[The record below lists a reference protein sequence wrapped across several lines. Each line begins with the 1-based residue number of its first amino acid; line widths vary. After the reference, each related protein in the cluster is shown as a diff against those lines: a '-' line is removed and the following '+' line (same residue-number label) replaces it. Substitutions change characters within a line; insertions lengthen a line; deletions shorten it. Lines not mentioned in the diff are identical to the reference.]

1 MTSDAPAV
9 AGAAGPGWGRMRCT
23 VSDEAGS
30 ANRGVCGEAEPAH
43 GLWHAPPGGRMR
55 LNPLH
60 TRAEIRRT
68 VPRLRVEIRA
78 AAAVAAVALLLG
90 VAVAGLRAR
99 TGLATLPSRTAAAM
113 AARAVTASFVVI
125 TALAV
130 IVAVPLVIQ
139 AFRRKQDVP
148 EELKA
153 RRRPPRWVSLLLVLI
168 VLSVPGVAHKLL
180 DRLSKLREQLTPHL
194 AGTAT
199 PHAASHHSHAAASP
213 TWMWAMVAA
222 AVAVAALFLAAVARR
237 SRAAEETGDKAE
249 PRFEDHAKQRLAAA
263 VSAGSTALRDSG
275 TPRASIIAAYAAMER
290 SLAHAGAPPE
300 ASDTPA
306 EVLARAAAGGLVR
319 SDAAG
324 ALTRLFRLARY
335 SPHPVTRGD
344 RAAAGLALHRLHADL
359 AQLGTRERL

>member
-1 MTSDAPAV
+1 
-9 AGAAGPGWGRMRCT
+9 
-23 VSDEAGS
+23 
-30 ANRGVCGEAEPAH
+30 
-43 GLWHAPPGGRMR
+43 MR

-60 TRAEIRRT
+60 TGAEIRRT
-68 VPRLRVEIRA
+68 RPRLRVEIRA
-78 AAAVAAVALLLG
+78 AAAAVAVALLLG

-113 AARAVTASFVVI
+113 AARAVMASFVVI

-130 IVAVPLVIQ
+130 IVAVPLAIQ
-139 AFRRKQDVP
+139 AFRSRRDLP
-148 EELKA
+148 GELQV
-153 RRRPPRWVSLLLVLI
+153 RRRPSRWVNLLLVLI
-168 VLSVPGVAHKLL
+168 LLSVPTVAHKLL
-180 DRLSKLREQLTPHL
+180 DRLSKLREQLAPHL
-194 AGTAT
+194 ARTAT
-199 PHAASHHSHAAASP
+199 PHAASHHSHAAAGP
-213 TWMWAMVAA
+213 TWMWAVVAA

-237 SRAAEETGDKAE
+237 SRAAAEETGDEAE
-249 PRFEDHAKQRLAAA
+249 PRSEDHENQRLAAA
-263 VSAGSTALRDSG
+263 VSAGATALQDSG

-306 EVLARAAAGGLVR
+306 DVLARATAGGLVR

-344 RAAAGLALHRLHADL
+344 RAAAGLALDRLHADL
-359 AQLGTRERL
+359 AQLDTRERL